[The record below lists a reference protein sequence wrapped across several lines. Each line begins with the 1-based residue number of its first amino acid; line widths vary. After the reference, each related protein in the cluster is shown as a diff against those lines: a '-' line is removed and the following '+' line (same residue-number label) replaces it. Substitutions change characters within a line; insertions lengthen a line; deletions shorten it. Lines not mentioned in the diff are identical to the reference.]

1 MSEESK
7 TPDSDYVH
15 KGDGAGIVPGGA
27 VKLPVGFDDPNL
39 SQEDRDMRLALAL
52 QQQENAAAYDAH
64 KKKHDAAVAAHNLRT
79 ARSNTQTRLTDIR
92 RKDHGMLSVPSEYS
106 TENAYVSGGDGGDY
120 ASPGVDLT
128 GASPQVIAD
137 HNMAANLQKVE
148 QLAAGTGQALEKMIH
163 EEHDDAEAQEH
174 RTTRSKCTL

>member
-1 MSEESK
+1 
-7 TPDSDYVH
+7 
-15 KGDGAGIVPGGA
+15 
-27 VKLPVGFDDPNL
+27 
-39 SQEDRDMRLALAL
+39 MRLALAL

-64 KKKHDAAVAAHNLRT
+64 KKQHDASVAAHNLRT

-92 RKDHGMLSVPSEYS
+92 RKDHGMLKVPADYS

-120 ASPGVDLT
+120 AAPAVDLR

-137 HNMAANLQKVE
+137 HKLAASLQKVE

-163 EEHDDAEAQEH
+163 EKHDDEEAQNL
-174 RTTRSKCTL
+174 RTTRGKCTL